1 MSCRRGRHGECTEPA
16 QSQRKASAEPA
27 QNPHRARSEPAQR
40 PHRARSEPAQRPHR
54 GHVTPTHPHSA
65 KPSVL
70 TCHPTP
76 PAAQAAFA
84 DITALFTH
92 YTKNVTDSKSATDGK
107 SVVTDGTSGITDTE
121 SAPEML
127 QQAQFVTLAQDT
139 GLAGEESFPLSRIL
153 ALYSTVVLPV
163 SIEAAGKGGA
173 GKVKKQPY
181 PYPYP
186 YP

>member
-1 MSCRRGRHGECTEPA
+1 MSCRRGLGECTEPA
-16 QSQRKASAEPA
+16 QSQRKARTEPA
-27 QNPHRARSEPAQR
+27 QSQRRGRTEAAQSPLRGRTEPAQR
-40 PHRARSEPAQRPHR
+40 PRDAHAPALSEALCAHVPPH
-54 GHVTPTHPHSA
+54 
-65 KPSVL
+65 
-70 TCHPTP
+70 P

-92 YTKNVTDSKSATDGK
+92 YTKRVTDSKSATDGK
-107 SVVTDGTSGITDTE
+107 GVITDGTSGITDTE
-121 SAPEML
+121 SVPEML

-163 SIEAAGKGGA
+163 SIEAAGRGWA

-181 PYPYP
+181 RYPYP